1 MSIMSLATLA
11 ALPTSVWMRIYAVT
25 TGTDLLASCR
35 PRRPPETGAQRWW
48 HAAATVIGA
57 WLQSEVVT
65 RGRVRETPASSGAIT
80 NSALLLLLVLP
91 GFFELL
97 TQLEVLL
104 GEECLAGCLAAQ
116 VEHQTVE
123 HSVIDIRG
131 VEGELLVPVG
141 LGVQAVCHALGLG
154 HCLTSSTTLPPQGDA
169 VGRHGREGC
178 QLLSSKTMRAARIWR
193 GRVAR
198 RPGVLPPRCLA
209 RWPQGSPDQ
218 RRPGDM
224 GHDAR
229 RPTGRCG
236 EPVDL
241 QLGGRLWWCRRRTGR
256 ASGRRRR
263 WRATLSHSRDV
274 LDHEVMRGRWF
285 S

>member
-35 PRRPPETGAQRWW
+35 PRRPPETGPKDGGMRRPRSLAP
-48 HAAATVIGA
+48 G
-57 WLQSEVVT
+57 SSPEVVT

-131 VEGELLVPVG
+131 IEGE
-141 LGVQAVCHALGLG
+141 
-154 HCLTSSTTLPPQGDA
+154 
-169 VGRHGREGC
+169 
-178 QLLSSKTMRAARIWR
+178 
-193 GRVAR
+193 
-198 RPGVLPPRCLA
+198 
-209 RWPQGSPDQ
+209 
-218 RRPGDM
+218 
-224 GHDAR
+224 
-229 RPTGRCG
+229 
-236 EPVDL
+236 
-241 QLGGRLWWCRRRTGR
+241 
-256 ASGRRRR
+256 
-263 WRATLSHSRDV
+263 
-274 LDHEVMRGRWF
+274 
-285 S
+285 